1 MCFGIEEIEANATEL
16 LIFEDDSIMTFE
28 DGSLMCFNV
37 EITNDVILINEL
49 EEILIDENNNILIE

>member
-1 MCFGIEEIEANATEL
+1 
-16 LIFEDDSIMTFE
+16 MTFE

-37 EITNDVILINEL
+37 EITNDIILINEL

>member
-1 MCFGIEEIEANATEL
+1 MCFSIEEIEANATEL
-16 LIFEDDSIMTFE
+16 LTFE

-37 EITNDVILINEL
+37 ELTNDIISINEL